1 MSKELTVKMGVKVPQ
16 SEFGSLDP
24 NERGAF
30 TVTPPPSRGDVEA
43 QEAYFGRMT
52 CPHCYALGYGWMDTD
67 FYKWFNC
74 HNCGL
79 PFRA

>member
-16 SEFGSLDP
+16 SEFSSLDP

-30 TVTPPPSRGDVEA
+30 TVTPPPSAGDVEA
-43 QEAYFGRMT
+43 QAAR
-52 CPHCYALGYGWMDTD
+52 YALLMCPRCLYVGYVWIDTN
-67 FYKWFNC
+67 FYKWFTCNSC
-74 HNCGL
+74 NL